1 MLERAEKWGVK
12 SLFSEMEP
20 EVEYQAKRV
29 INHAFESRSN
39 EQEMAEEIKKHMDK
53 NFYGGWFVVAGRR
66 FGLDV
71 THE

>member
-1 MLERAEKWGVK
+1 M
-12 SLFSEMEP
+12 
-20 EVEYQAKRV
+20 EYQAKRV